1 MPATVHSLLKEDI
14 VAVVMIG
21 IDPHKASHTAFALDP
36 DESKL
41 GQIRV
46 RASSTQ
52 VENLRSWAAAWPDR
66 VWAIEGATGL
76 GRLLA
81 QQLLAAGERVL
92 DVQPKLAAR
101 VRLLNT
107 DAVNKNDPNDARSV
121 AVAALRSP
129 GVRAAIAEDH
139 ASVMKVWVRRHRDL
153 SRTRNRIVC
162 RLHAILCDLIAGGFS
177 KQISAIQAARV
188 LAGIQAHDAVNQ
200 ARLELAYELLE
211 DLRRVDDQRR
221 AAKRRLAKIIAAS
234 GTTVSQVYGAGPVV
248 VATVLGD
255 VGPISRFP
263 TRDHFAAYNGTAPI
277 EASSGN
283 RTIHR
288 LSRRGNRHLNHAI
301 HMAAISQISHHDT
314 AGRSY
319 YQRKIDEGMA
329 PKSALRALK
338 RKISDAL
345 YARMIADA
353 RRAAQRLDQG
363 GPGGQTGNDSA
374 SSVTGSHPEPA
385 LRKSH
390 SRTATNSKSGRSYK
404 PSPAPTKTRRRTA

>member
-1 MPATVHSLLKEDI
+1 
-14 VAVVMIG
+14 MIG
-21 IDPHKASHTAFALDP
+21 IDPHKASHTAVALDR
-36 DESKL
+36 DETKL

-46 RASSTQ
+46 RASTAQ
-52 VENLRSWAAAWPDR
+52 VTHLRSWAMLWTER

-81 QQLLAAGERVL
+81 QQLLAVGEHVL

-107 DAVNKNDPNDARSV
+107 GTLNKNDPNDARSV
-121 AVAALRSP
+121 AVAAMRSP
-129 GVRAAIAEDH
+129 DIRAAVVAPEDH

-162 RLHAILCDLIAGGFS
+162 RLHAVLCDLVAGGFP
-177 KQISAIQAARV
+177 KQISAPQAALM
-188 LAGIQAHDAVNQ
+188 LAAIVPVDAVGE
-200 ARLELAYELLE
+200 ARLELAHELLE
-211 DLRRVDDQRR
+211 DLRRVDEQRR
-221 AAKRRLAKIIAAS
+221 AAKRRLSSIVAAS

-248 VATVLGD
+248 TATVIGD
-255 VGPISRFP
+255 VGAIARFP

-288 LSRRGNRHLNHAI
+288 LSRRGNRHLNHAT
-301 HMAAISQISHHDT
+301 HMAAVSQISHHDT
-314 AGRSY
+314 TGRDY
-319 YQRKIDEGMA
+319 YRRKIDEDMP
-329 PKSALRALK
+329 PKSALRSLK

-353 RRAAQRLDQG
+353 LRTARRVDES
-363 GPGGQTGNDSA
+363 GPGGQTGNDSD
-374 SSVTGSHPEPA
+374 SSATGSHPEPA

-390 SRTATNSKSGRSYK
+390 SRTATNSKSSRAYK
-404 PSPAPTKTRRRTA
+404 PSSAPTKARQRTT